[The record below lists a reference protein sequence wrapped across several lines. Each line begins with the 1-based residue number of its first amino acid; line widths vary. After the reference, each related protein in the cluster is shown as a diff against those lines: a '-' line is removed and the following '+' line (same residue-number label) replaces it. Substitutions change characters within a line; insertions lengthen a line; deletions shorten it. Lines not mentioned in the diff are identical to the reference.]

1 MLWWTLQRL
10 KSSKYLTRAEAA
22 TRLGASAQKKAVPAL
37 IRKLDDE
44 SAAVR
49 VAVIDALA
57 KLRHHASVAPLADSL
72 GGLSRRSK
80 GLKEGEEQV
89 SQSVEYEALARAL
102 GALGAVA
109 VPSLL
114 RLLGSEVRETRR
126 WAAHALGL
134 ARDSRA
140 VEPLIKTLADSRSD
154 VRKAAA
160 LALGTIGD
168 SLALDPL
175 VKTLAS
181 RDHETRRAA
190 AVALGNIGSGRA
202 VDALRAI
209 SEDPNEPV
217 QLAVVDALRKIGGLR
232 AGTVLRTII
241 DAGKKNV
248 REAAETALS
257 SLEFAPTSA
266 SERAAAAVLKGYF
279 ASAAGEGE
287 AAVEALVDALG
298 SKDADRRRQAAE
310 ALAML
315 RSPAAIDPLLRAL
328 KDHDL
333 SVQSAACKALAGTG
347 QAAVEG
353 LSPMLSHHDSSV
365 QRQAALALGDI
376 GDPRAAAPLADAIE
390 QNRALLREYPELLE
404 AVRAAATALTAIL
417 TKSSSAVPAEVL
429 DRVAE
434 MPDAVSRSAAG
445 GAREP
450 AVDCGPIRE
459 LARQEL
465 HRRGA

>member
-10 KSSKYLTRAEAA
+10 RSSKWLTRAEAA
-22 TRLGASAQKKAVPAL
+22 ARLGASGRKQAVPAL
-37 IRKLDDE
+37 IKKLDDE

-57 KLRHHASVAPLADSL
+57 KLHHHAAVDPLATSL
-72 GGLSRRSK
+72 GSLSQRSK
-80 GLKEGEEQV
+80 GLKEGDEQF
-89 SQSVEYEALARAL
+89 SQSVEYEALARSL
-102 GALGAVA
+102 GALGGVA

-114 RLLGSEVRETRR
+114 RLLDSEVRETRR
-126 WAAHALGL
+126 WAAHGLGL

-160 LALGTIGD
+160 LALGEIGD
-168 SLALDPL
+168 SQALDPL

-190 AVALGNIGSGRA
+190 AVALGNIGSDQA

-217 QLAVVDALRKIGGLR
+217 QLAVVEALRKIGGLR
-232 AGTVLRTII
+232 AGAVLRAII
-241 DAGKKNV
+241 DADKKNV
-248 REAAETALS
+248 REAAQAALN
-257 SLEFAPTSA
+257 SLEFAPTVA
-266 SERAAAAVLKGYF
+266 SERATVAVLKGYF

-298 SKDADRRRQAAE
+298 SKDANRRRQAAE
-310 ALAML
+310 TLATL

-328 KDHDL
+328 KDHDP
-333 SVQSAACKALAGTG
+333 SVQNAAAKALATTG
-347 QAAVEG
+347 QAAVDG
-353 LSPMLSHHDSSV
+353 LIPMLSHHDSSV

-376 GDPRAAAPLADAIE
+376 GDPRAAGALADAIE
-390 QNRALLREYPELLE
+390 QNRALLREYPELLD
-404 AVRAAATALTAIL
+404 AVQAAATALTAVL
-417 TKSSSAVPAEVL
+417 TKSSSAMPVEAL
-429 DRVAE
+429 QRVAE
-434 MPDAVSRSAAG
+434 MPDVVCRSVAG
-445 GAREP
+445 DAKEP
-450 AVDCGPIRE
+450 AVDCGPVRD

-465 HRRGA
+465 QRRGA

>member
-10 KSSKYLTRAEAA
+10 GSSKWLTRAEAA
-22 TRLGASAQKKAVPAL
+22 ARLGASGQKKAVPAL
-37 IRKLDDE
+37 IKNLNDE
-44 SAAVR
+44 SGAVR

-57 KLRHHASVAPLADSL
+57 RLHHSASAEPLADSL
-72 GGLSRRSK
+72 GGLSQLSK
-80 GLKEGEEQV
+80 GLKKGEEQF

-114 RLLGSEVRETRR
+114 RLLNSEVRETRR

-134 ARDSRA
+134 AHDSRA

-160 LALGTIGD
+160 LALGEIGD
-168 SLALDPL
+168 SQALDPL

-190 AVALGNIGSGRA
+190 AVALGNIGSDQA

-209 SEDPNEPV
+209 SEDANEPV
-217 QLAVVDALRKIGGLR
+217 QLAVVESLRKIGSLR
-232 AGTVLRTII
+232 AGAVLRAII
-241 DAGKKNV
+241 DAGRKNV
-248 REAAETALS
+248 REAAEAALN
-257 SLEFAPTSA
+257 SLEFAPTGA
-266 SERAAAAVLKGYF
+266 SERATAAVLKGYF

-310 ALAML
+310 TLAML

-328 KDHDL
+328 KDHDPP
-333 SVQSAACKALAGTG
+333 VQNAAAKALASTG
-347 QAAVEG
+347 QAAVDG
-353 LSPMLSHHDSSV
+353 LLPMLSHHDSSV

-376 GDPRAAAPLADAIE
+376 GDPRAAGALADAIE
-390 QNRALLREYPELLE
+390 QNRALLREYPELLD
-404 AVRAAATALTAIL
+404 AVRAAATALAAIL
-417 TKSSSAVPAEVL
+417 TKSASAVPAEVL
-429 DRVAE
+429 QRMAE
-434 MPDAVSRSAAG
+434 VPDAASRNVAG
-445 GAREP
+445 GAEEP
-450 AVDCGPIRE
+450 AVDCAPIRE

-465 HRRGA
+465 QRRSA